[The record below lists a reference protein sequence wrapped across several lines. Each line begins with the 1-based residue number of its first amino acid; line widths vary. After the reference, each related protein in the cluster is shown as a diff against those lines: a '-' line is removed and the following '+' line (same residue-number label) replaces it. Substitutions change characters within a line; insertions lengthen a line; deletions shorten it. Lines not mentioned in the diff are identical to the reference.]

1 MISIKSKSYCLSV
14 TAFLVLLAGN
24 IQAAE
29 LNDAELDRN
38 LRHYYENEE
47 HPYCYC
53 GTTLV
58 SLNMRT
64 QKKDGTPEIKR
75 FVYGPSFMPLYEG
88 KSPASTDVQPH
99 MYAVVEECFN
109 RCAGLTRTLH

>member
-1 MISIKSKSYCLSV
+1 MTDLR
-14 TAFLVLLAGN
+14 N
-24 IQAAE
+24 